1 VSPISMFDVKREDC
15 GMEQET
21 TSTAESSEA
30 RTGPTELL
38 RPREGRVLAGVS
50 QGLADRFD
58 LPNWALRAFFV
69 VTAFFGG
76 LGLALY
82 AAGWALIRS
91 DDETESPAERF
102 FDGASSTKSWVGIG
116 LIFVAAL
123 ILLENLT
130 FFSGGVVFAAGL
142 LIVGVLLYLGHIPL
156 DSGGGKSK
164 EGVQPMTTTD
174 TLVSDTDS
182 TAGDSPAG
190 GGTPPTPTPT
200 PPLLP
205 PSAAKPK
212 ERSIL
217 GRITIGVMLLAM
229 GVLAILD
236 NLSGVPIDA
245 EPRHYLALAATI
257 LGVGLLVGAFIG
269 RARWLIVVAVVLLPT
284 LLLSPVFEYE
294 WESES
299 FDVVH
304 QPASFNEIQEF
315 YELDLGNMVIDLTE
329 LPWDGRTVDIDAQ
342 VDVGNLEIRIPSTVG
357 ISGFA
362 SVDVGRVGAPGRE
375 SSGLGNPNL
384 EFDQLGELGTVN
396 LDAQVDLGNID
407 IEH

>member
-1 VSPISMFDVKREDC
+1 
-15 GMEQET
+15 MEQET
-21 TSTAESSEA
+21 TTKTESSEA
-30 RTGPTELL
+30 PPRAVELV

-50 QGLADRFD
+50 QGLANRFEVS
-58 LPNWALRAFFV
+58 NWVPRAFFII
-69 VTAFFGG
+69 TTLFGG

-91 DDETESPAERF
+91 EEETESPAERF
-102 FDGASSTKSWVGIG
+102 FDGASSTKSWIGIG

-156 DSGGGKSK
+156 DSSGAKSK
-164 EGVQPMTTTD
+164 EGVQQMTTTD
-174 TLVSDTDS
+174 TIPPDTATDS
-182 TAGDSPAG
+182 PSGDSPAG

-212 ERSIL
+212 ERSML

-245 EPRHYLALAATI
+245 EPRHYLALAVTT
-257 LGVGLLVGAFIG
+257 LGVGLLVGTVIG
-269 RARWLIVVAVVLLPT
+269 RARWLILLAVVLVPT
-284 LLLSPVFEYE
+284 LLFSPVFEYE
-294 WESES
+294 WELET
-299 FDVVH
+299 FEAVH
-304 QPASFNEIQEF
+304 QPTSFEDIEAF
-315 YELDLGNMVIDLTE
+315 YSLDLGNLVIDLTE
-329 LPWDGRTVDIDAQ
+329 LPWDGEIVDINAHVDA
-342 VDVGNLEIRIPSTVG
+342 GNLEIRIPHSVG
-357 ISGFA
+357 LVGNA
-362 SVDVGRVGAPGRE
+362 AVDIGHVGAPGRE

-384 EFDQLGELGTVN
+384 DFDDPQDNGTVN
-396 LDAQVDLGNID
+396 LDAQVDLGNIE
-407 IEH
+407 IQR

>member
-1 VSPISMFDVKREDC
+1 MFALKGEDC
-15 GMEQET
+15 RMEQET
-21 TSTAESSEA
+21 TTTSESSEA
-30 RTGPTELL
+30 RTGPPELL

-58 LPNWALRAFFV
+58 LPNWAPRAFFV

-156 DSGGGKSK
+156 DSDSDKSK

-174 TLVSDTDS
+174 TLKLDTDTAS

-217 GRITIGVMLLAM
+217 GRVTVGVMLLAM

-245 EPRHYLALAATI
+245 EPRHYIGLAVTT
-257 LGVGLLVGAFIG
+257 LGVGLLVGAFVG
-269 RARWLIVVAVVLLPT
+269 RARWLILVAVVLLPT
-284 LLLSPVFEYE
+284 LLFSPVFEYE
-294 WESES
+294 WESEI

-304 QPASFNEIQEF
+304 QPASFNEVEEF

-329 LPWDGRTVDIDAQ
+329 LPWDGRTVDIRAQ
-342 VDVGNLEIRIPSTVG
+342 VDVGNLEIRIPDAVG
-357 ISGFA
+357 ITGFA
-362 SVDVGRVGAPGRE
+362 AVDVGRVRAPGRQ

-384 EFDQLGELGTVN
+384 EFDQVGELGTVN
-396 LDAQVDLGNID
+396 LDTQVDLGNID
-407 IEH
+407 IRH